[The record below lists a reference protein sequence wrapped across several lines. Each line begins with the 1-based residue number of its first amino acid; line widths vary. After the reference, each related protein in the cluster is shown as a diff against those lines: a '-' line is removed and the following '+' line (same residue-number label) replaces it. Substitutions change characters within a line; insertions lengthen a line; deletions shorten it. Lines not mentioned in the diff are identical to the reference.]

1 METLTVDDLAVQ
13 AGLVVSHDES
23 PGIRR
28 LGRGKGFSHVGPDG
42 SPVDDA
48 TREWIRLL
56 VIPPAWKDVWISP
69 DPDGH
74 ILATGRDAAGRKQ
87 YIYHPV
93 WEEIRDEVKF
103 ARMAE
108 FGRRIGKL
116 RRDIDRRLRKPGLP
130 RDKVVALAIAVLDR
144 TLIRIGNRRYAEEND
159 AYGLTTLTCDHVAVD
174 GLHVHLDFTGKG
186 GADHEIVFRDQ
197 RLAQLIVRC
206 QELSGETLFSYES
219 ESGPSAIT
227 SADVNAELTRMTGRR
242 ISAKDFRTWGASTS
256 VASYLAGQLGEDRE
270 AAIIEAIDLTAEKL
284 GNTRQVCRSSYVHP
298 QVIEAHLDGRLQ
310 VAWDQSRRGRW
321 LDRAESTV
329 NRVLTI
335 SP

>member
-13 AGLVVSHDES
+13 AGLTFSHDES

-28 LGRGKGFSHVGPDG
+28 VGRGKGFSYVRPDG
-42 SPVDDA
+42 STVDDD

-87 YIYHPV
+87 YVYHPV

-103 ARMAE
+103 DRMAE

-116 RRDIDRRLRKPGLP
+116 RRDVDRRLRRPGLS

-174 GLHVHLDFTGKG
+174 GLHVHLDFTGKA
-186 GADHEIVFRDQ
+186 GADHEIVFRDH
-197 RLAQLIVRC
+197 RLAQLIARC

-227 SADVNAELTRMTGRR
+227 SADVNAELTQITGRR

-256 VASYLAGQLGEDRE
+256 VASYLAVEDGEDRE
-270 AAIIEAIDLTAEKL
+270 AAIVEAIDLTAEKL
-284 GNTRQVCRSSYVHP
+284 GNTRQVCRASYVHP
-298 QVIEAHLDGRLQ
+298 QVIAAHIDGRLQ
-310 VAWDQSRRGRW
+310 MAWGQSRRGRW

-329 NRVLTI
+329 NRLLAM

>member
-1 METLTVDDLAVQ
+1 METLNVDDLAVQ

-28 LGRGKGFSHVGPDG
+28 LGRGKGFSYVDPDG
-42 SPVDDA
+42 SAVDDE
-48 TREWIRLL
+48 TVEWIRLL
-56 VIPPAWKDVWISP
+56 VIPPAWKEVWISSN
-69 DPDGH
+69 PDGH

-103 ARMAE
+103 DRMAE
-108 FGRRIGKL
+108 FGRRIGAL
-116 RRDIDRRLRKPGLP
+116 RRDIDRQLRKPGLP
-130 RDKVVALAIAVLDR
+130 RDKVIALAIAVLDR
-144 TLIRIGNRRYAEEND
+144 TLIRIGNRRYVEEND
-159 AYGLTTLTCDHVAVD
+159 AYGLTTLTSDHVAVD

-197 RLAQLIVRC
+197 RLAQLIARC

-227 SADVNAELTRMTGRR
+227 SADVNAELTRMMGRR
-242 ISAKDFRTWGASTS
+242 ITAKDFRTWGASTS
-256 VASYLAGQLGEDRE
+256 VASYLAGELGEDRD

-298 QVIEAHLDGRLQ
+298 QVIEAHLDGRLYG
-310 VAWDQSRRGRW
+310 AWGRSRRGPW

-329 NRVLTI
+329 NRLLTG
-335 SP
+335 